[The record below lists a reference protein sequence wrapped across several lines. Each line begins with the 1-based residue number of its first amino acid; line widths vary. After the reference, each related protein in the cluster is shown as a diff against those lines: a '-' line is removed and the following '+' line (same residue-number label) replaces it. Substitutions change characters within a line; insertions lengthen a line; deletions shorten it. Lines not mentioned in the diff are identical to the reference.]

1 MKLLFVLLHLLMM
14 AQAFTAQAQNFPNKT
29 VRIIVPFPPAGGA
42 DTLARV
48 MAPQLSALWGQQVV
62 IENKPGASGHIGA
75 DYVAQSLPDGHTLL
89 MASTAALNEKN
100 TPQFASISLVSASSY
115 VVTVNATL
123 GVSTIRELVAMA
135 KANPGKLSF
144 GSSGAGSASHLTAE
158 LFKAQAGVDLLHV
171 PYKGTGQAL
180 SDLVSG
186 QISLMFAPAQTVMQH
201 VQAGRLKALAVT
213 SSKRSAI
220 MPLIPT
226 VAESSVP
233 NYAAV
238 GWFGLLAPAATPK
251 AVINKI
257 SADASKV
264 LTQKETRDKL
274 IALGSEPES
283 SSPEAF
289 AIFIKEDQAKWAKLM
304 REQGIKGE

>member
-251 AVINKI
+251 AVISKI

>member
-1 MKLLFVLLHLLMM
+1 MKLLFALLHLLMM
-14 AQAFTAQAQNFPNKT
+14 VQAITAQAQSFPIKT
-29 VRIIVPFPPAGGA
+29 VRLIVPFPPAGGA

-48 MAPQLSALWGQQVV
+48 MAPQLSALWGQQVI

-100 TPQFASISLVSASSY
+100 TPQFAPISLVSASSY

-180 SDLVSG
+180 TDLVSG
-186 QISLMFAPAQTVMQH
+186 QVSLMFAPAQTVMQH

-213 SSKRSAI
+213 SSKRSEI
-220 MPLIPT
+220 MPFIPT
-226 VAESSVP
+226 VAESGVP

-238 GWFGLLAPAATPK
+238 GWFGLLAPAATAK
-251 AVINKI
+251 AVISKI

-264 LTQKETRDKL
+264 LAQKETKDKL
-274 IALGSEPES
+274 LALGSEPES

-289 AIFIKEDQAKWAKLM
+289 AVFIKEDQAKWAKLM
-304 REQGIKGE
+304 REQGIRAE

>member
-1 MKLLFVLLHLLMM
+1 MKLFFILLSALAM
-14 AQAFTAQAQNFPNKT
+14 APSITANAQTFPSKT

-48 MAPQLSALWGQQVV
+48 MAPQLSALWGQQVI

-75 DYVAQSLPDGHTLL
+75 DFVAQSPADGHTLL

-100 TPQFASISLVSASSY
+100 TPQFAPVSLVSASSY
-115 VVTVNATL
+115 VVTVNAKL

-135 KANPGKLSF
+135 KASPGKLSF
-144 GSSGAGSASHLTAE
+144 GSSGNGAASHLTAE

-180 SDLVSG
+180 TDLVSG
-186 QISLMFAPAQTVMQH
+186 QVSLMFAPAQTVMQH

-213 SSKRSAI
+213 SSKRSEI
-220 MPLIPT
+220 MPSIPT
-226 VAESSVP
+226 VAESGVP
-233 NYAAV
+233 AYAAV

-251 AVINKI
+251 AIVSKI
-257 SADASKV
+257 SADAVKV
-264 LTQKETRDKL
+264 LAQKETKEKL
-274 IALGSEPES
+274 LALGSEPES

-289 AIFIKEDQAKWAKLM
+289 SAFIKEDQTKWAKLM
-304 REQGIKGE
+304 REQGIKAE